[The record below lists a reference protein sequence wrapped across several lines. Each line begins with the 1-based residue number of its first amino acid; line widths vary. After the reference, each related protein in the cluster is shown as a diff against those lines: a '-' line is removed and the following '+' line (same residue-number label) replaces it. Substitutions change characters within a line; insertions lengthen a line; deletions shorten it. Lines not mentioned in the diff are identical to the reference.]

1 MAYNGL
7 KWEIDLNN
15 KHYSYDFF
23 RVYSENDLPPT
34 YYNKGVW
41 VDNPKFK
48 QYESDIIPIF
58 SFLELERKEYTQ
70 AGKINGKSCN
80 FEVRK
85 INNNPDLY
93 ALFISQGSNYI
104 LQYAAEPITGDWS
117 GSWGQY
123 LGLALGY
130 NFSTKNYVITRG
142 GTYFKHTVNN
152 QSRFG
157 REFGNDFKTNYPIP
171 PKDYDQM
178 VLNSLYQSCY
188 YYSGQGF
195 GVYTDVAVFQADG
208 NINTFMS
215 DTVIPKYPNSDDDP
229 ENDDDDPTDPTPSP
243 GDDSSDDIPIPPKP
257 TVDVTGT
264 GFVTLY
270 NPSAID
276 IRNLAYFMWSGE
288 FLDVIKKMFSA
299 PFDCLI
305 GLKLLYAPLTTG
317 ASQTIWLGN
326 VESTVSAPKI
336 TDQFTD
342 FDCGSIQLAGYFNSF
357 LDYSPY
363 TKVTIFLPFIGYKEL
378 NVDEVMNATLHLTY
392 RVDAYSGACVAFL
405 HVSKNIGN
413 TALNS
418 ILYEFDGNA
427 AMDIPFTSGDM
438 TRYVQAILGTA
449 ASTAGAVIS
458 MGAGAKLST
467 SSVPQTST
475 DPWTKNPMEKKT
487 VTGLADLGNG
497 SAELEA
503 GKPHIQRGGSLAG
516 ANASMAIKQPYIIIE
531 RPMQQMPSDYASFIG
546 IPLNMSKP
554 LSSFSGFTVV
564 SQVFMASSSATDDEL
579 NMIDSLLRQG
589 VII

>member
-1 MAYNGL
+1 MAQTIKFEINSKIYNYPYVSVNTP
-7 KWEIDLNN
+7 NN
-15 KHYSYDFF
+15 DFWGD
-23 RVYSENDLPPT
+23 ST
-34 YYNKGVW
+34 
-41 VDNPKFK
+41 
-48 QYESDIIPIF
+48 IIRGDFISLF
-58 SFLELERKEYTQ
+58 EFLELEKKTYSLT
-70 AGKINGKSCN
+70 GKINGVNMTINVEPDNLTSGLDIWRATIYAGGNNITVRNQPTGVMTN
-80 FEVRK
+80 FNALYSGAALAYNYYNKQWGYRNGCCSFMATQDEK
-85 INNNPDLY
+85 FTPSIYYFSKDLY
-93 ALFISQGSNYI
+93 S
-104 LQYAAEPITGDWS
+104 
-117 GSWGQY
+117 
-123 LGLALGY
+123 
-130 NFSTKNYVITRG
+130 V
-142 GTYFKHTVNN
+142 GT
-152 QSRFG
+152 
-157 REFGNDFKTNYPIP
+157 
-171 PKDYDQM
+171 
-178 VLNSLYQSCY
+178 
-188 YYSGQGF
+188 
-195 GVYTDVAVFQADG
+195 FQAKIK
-208 NINTFMS
+208 NIEANNVYRAVYFGEDTGADYYTSQFMNNTSLTIFMNGLN
-215 DTVIPKYPNSDDDP
+215 IKPPIYPNNGDDEEDS
-229 ENDDDDPTDPTPSP
+229 DPTDPTPSP

-288 FLDVIKKMFSA
+288 FIDLLKKMFSA

-317 ASQTIWLGN
+317 ASQKIWLGN

-438 TRYVQAILGTA
+438 SRYVQAVLGTA

-458 MGAGAKLST
+458 MGAGAKLGTT
-467 SSVPQTST
+467 SIPQTST

-487 VTGLADLGNG
+487 VTGLTDLGNG
-497 SAELEA
+497 SAELVG

-516 ANASMAIKQPYIIIE
+516 ANASMAIKTPYVIIE
-531 RPMQQMPSDYASFIG
+531 RPIQQMPSDYANFIG
-546 IPLNMSKP
+546 IPLNMTRQ
-554 LSSFSGFTVV
+554 LSAVSGFTVV